1 MSSNTWSGGLPSDLD
16 YMIATQPV
24 DPEMRES
31 ASVWLFEE
39 NGAFGLPRNGLEA
52 LGKVWEN
59 HRFDCNFA
67 VSGGRV
73 LRESSRGPTQSSI
86 GPDGRSNVLGAG
98 AMSFRCIEPF
108 RRWAVSYSGAAYDG
122 SVGQQIAREF
132 AVYADSGPYNFP
144 RSPVSYA
151 IELTMAAP
159 AWIQDYRAEKL
170 AGMSDKEKAD
180 AGSMGYGYRIE
191 QLCRGKGTLTLDRV
205 TRDISVVGSRIHRQS
220 VRPMAAF
227 RGHCWQSALFP
238 DGRGFGYIA
247 YPLRPDEREEE
258 RYNIGYLYQ
267 DGKMYPARARNPPFL
282 RKIMPRGDDVSVEL
296 ESELGVTKIGGV
308 TELCT
313 FHLGNQG
320 VNGFN
325 NQQSGVRYT
334 LDGITAFGMI
344 ERSSPAE
351 LCTIAA

>member
-1 MSSNTWSGGLPSDLD
+1 MNDDTWSGGLPSELD
-16 YMIATQPV
+16 FMISAKPA

-39 NGAFGLPRNGLEA
+39 SGAFGLPRNGLEA
-52 LGKVWEN
+52 LGSVWEK

-67 VSGGRV
+67 LAGGRV
-73 LRESSRGPTQSSI
+73 LRESSRGATQSSLDSDGHSRVLAA
-86 GPDGRSNVLGAG
+86 GP
-98 AMSFRCIEPF
+98 MSFRCIEPF
-108 RRWAVSYSGAAYDG
+108 RKWAVSYSGAAYDG
-122 SVGQQIAREF
+122 FVQQQIAREF
-132 AVYADSGPYNFP
+132 AIYADAGPYAFP
-144 RSPVSYA
+144 RTPISYEV
-151 IELTMAAP
+151 ELTMAAP

-170 AGMSDKEKAD
+170 AAMSAKEKAD

-191 QLCRGKGTLTLDRV
+191 QLCRGTGILTLDGV
-205 TRDISVVGSRIHRQS
+205 TRNISVVGSRIHRQS

-227 RGHCWQSALFP
+227 RGHCWQSAIFP

-247 YPLRPDEREEE
+247 YPLRPGESEND

-267 DGKMYPARARNPPFL
+267 HGKMYCARARNIPFL
-282 RKIMPRGDDVSVEL
+282 RKIMPQGDDVSVEL
-296 ESELGVTKIGGV
+296 ETELGVAKIGGV
-308 TELCT
+308 TDLCT

-334 LDGITAFGMI
+334 LDGVTAFGMI

-351 LCTIAA
+351 LCTVTD